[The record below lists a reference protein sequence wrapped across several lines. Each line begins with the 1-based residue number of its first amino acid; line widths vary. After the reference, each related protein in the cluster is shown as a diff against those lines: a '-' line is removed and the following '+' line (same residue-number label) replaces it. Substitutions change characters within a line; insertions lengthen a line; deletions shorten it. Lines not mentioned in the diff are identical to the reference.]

1 MGASQIIYIRTDG
14 NADIAGGHIARCV
27 TIARQIEHFGHKVC
41 FLVSDK
47 DSLSLLSAQA
57 PDLSVIQLQNA
68 KYNDLDPELEELSA
82 LLEKNPGTIL
92 IDSYFV
98 TKNYLSHL
106 QTMTK
111 TAYLDDL
118 CAFAYP
124 VDLLINY
131 DCFSAEDIYALK
143 ASTYKNAKH
152 LLLGAGYA
160 PLRPQFCNHQI
171 SVLPE
176 IKNILVTTGSSDPY
190 HFMPAFCDMAAKH
203 SSYHFHLIIGAL
215 HTDGTKMKAMA
226 KTNANLHLYEGVT
239 DLMPL
244 MKTCDFAVSAAGTT
258 LYELCALGIPTV
270 SFTMA
275 DNQISNATLLDKEDV
290 VPCAGDIRNDLKKT
304 LETVFETMNDFAN
317 NLQKRK
323 TVHDKMNSLIS
334 GDGALQIA
342 KAIVALQSNPE

>member
-14 NADIAGGHIARCV
+14 NADIAGGHIMRCI
-27 TIARQIEHFGHKVC
+27 TIARQIEALGHKVC

-57 PDLSVIQLQNA
+57 ADLSVIQLQNA
-68 KYNDLDPELEELSA
+68 KYNDLESELEELSE
-82 LLEKNPGTIL
+82 LLKNKPGTLL

-98 TKNYLSHL
+98 TERYLSQL
-106 QTMTK
+106 QTVTK
-111 TAYLDDL
+111 TAYMDDL

-131 DCFSAEDIYALK
+131 DCFSAEDIDVLK
-143 ASTYKNAKH
+143 ESTYKNVGTT
-152 LLLGAGYA
+152 LLGAGFA
-160 PLRPQFCNHQI
+160 PLRPQFCGNQI

-176 IKNILVTTGSSDPY
+176 MKNILVTTGSGDPY
-190 HFMPAFCDMAAKH
+190 HFMINFYVKAIKCKN
-203 SSYHFHLIIGAL
+203 YHFHLIIGAL
-215 HTDGTKMKAMA
+215 HTDGDNIKALA
-226 KTNANLHLYEGVT
+226 KGNPNLSIHEGIT

-244 MKTCDFAVSAAGTT
+244 MKTCDFAISAAGTT

-323 TVHDKMNSLIS
+323 TVHEKMNSLIN

-342 KAIVALQSNPE
+342 KAIVALQSNLE